1 MSDKYFAK
9 QINLH
14 SSEKLIAVLHHHPI
28 TYAKQIAVTTILILG
43 AFFFMFALFSLGEI
57 GVALFCAL
65 IITGIIYGSREFY
78 IWFAN
83 SCVFTSERM
92 VDIDQQAIFRKTVSD
107 IEYSKIIDISYSL
120 RGIIQTVFNIG
131 AIRVQ
136 SNGAT
141 LLLRNIKEPG
151 KVNQL
156 LADLIRKQTGKE
168 IEVKKV
174 VNLGVNAKEKIMNE
188 FINQDEM
195 AEYEDYNVD
204 ELLEEY
210 KETFGELS
218 LKKLLVDDLEEEDGD
233 EDDDVVSSAKAIE
246 VKKVKEIKDEDEI
259 KGNFRQK
266 LL

>member
-9 QINLH
+9 QINLR

-57 GVALFCAL
+57 GVALFCA
-65 IITGIIYGSREFY
+65 IILTGAIYGSREFY
-78 IWFAN
+78 IWHAN
-83 SCVFTSERM
+83 ACVITSERL

-107 IEYSKIIDISYSL
+107 IEYAKIIDISYSV
-120 RGIIQTVFNIG
+120 RGISQTIFNIG
-131 AIRVQ
+131 SIRVQ
-136 SNGAT
+136 SVGAT
-141 LLLRNIKEPG
+141 LLLKNIKEPG
-151 KVNQL
+151 RVNQL
-156 LADLIRKQTGKE
+156 LVDLIRKQTGKQ

-174 VNLGVNAKEKIMNE
+174 VSLGLNAKEKIMDE
-188 FINQDEM
+188 FVNQDEL
-195 AEYEDYNVD
+195 AEYEDYNLD

-218 LKKLLVDDLEEEDGD
+218 LKKLLVEELGEEEGEEGVSEPAKD
-233 EDDDVVSSAKAIE
+233 E
-246 VKKVKEIKDEDEI
+246 EDEI

-266 LL
+266 RL